1 VSLIR
6 VTPGGF
12 HRIIRGSQNGL
23 AEKDLR
29 DHLVS
34 APLLQ
39 IDLYFQIFLN
49 AGQTFKPDFSAY

>member
-1 VSLIR
+1 MSLIR

-12 HRIIRGSQNGL
+12 HRIIIGSQNGL
-23 AEKDLR
+23 VEKDLR

-39 IDLYFQIFLN
+39 IDLYFQIFLH